1 MSGGEGPRAG
11 TPSPAKPFPGAMP
24 ISDPPAGA
32 GLLPASGRFS
42 RSSSE
47 RQTIPTVSLQQPAS
61 RSEQLLLFGRNFLK
75 HPKMLGSLIP
85 SSRFLVNHVLAEVD
99 WDRARVFVE
108 YGPGVGT
115 FTTEILRRMRPD
127 AVLVALETNAEF
139 VRFLRG
145 KLHDDRLHVI
155 HGSAADA
162 DSALARLELS
172 RADYV
177 ISGIPYT
184 TMPPEVRDIILR
196 KTHSVLDSEGAFLV
210 YQFTRAVLPYLQR
223 VFGSVQQE
231 FEPLNV
237 MPARLFYCRHHVD
250 QASAEPNGRRSNG
263 SGRLRSL
270 QPAGPCRT
278 GTARSPR
285 LSG

>member
-1 MSGGEGPRAG
+1 
-11 TPSPAKPFPGAMP
+11 
-24 ISDPPAGA
+24 
-32 GLLPASGRFS
+32 
-42 RSSSE
+42 
-47 RQTIPTVSLQQPAS
+47 
-61 RSEQLLLFGRNFLK
+61 LLFGRNFFK

-99 WDRARVFVE
+99 WKRARVFLE

-127 AVLVALETNAEF
+127 AVLIAMETNSDF
-139 VRFLRG
+139 VRFLRRR
-145 KLHDDRLHVI
+145 LRDDRLHVI

-162 DSALARLELS
+162 GAALTELRLG

-184 TMPPEVRDIILR
+184 TMPPDIRESILR
-196 KTHSVLDSEGAFLV
+196 TTHSVLDPNGAFLV
-210 YQFTRAVLPYLQR
+210 YQFTRSVLPYLEQ
-223 VFGSVQQE
+223 VFDSVAQD

-250 QASAEPNGRRSNG
+250 SSSADGNGGRSKH
-263 SGRLRSL
+263 SGPPRSL
-270 QPAGPCRT
+270 QPVAPDQT
-278 GTARSPR
+278 GNARPPR
-285 LSG
+285 SSG